1 MLLSDLTSGTSIGML
16 EKTLAFTEARNKMLA
31 ENLANATTPG
41 YRTKQLDV
49 ASFQAALREAAD
61 RHEGDGGRLSLKS
74 TGQFRQDSAG
84 RLEVRPGFE
93 PVESLLFHDGTNAR
107 IERQM
112 AALAENTMMH
122 QASAEMLRGHFDGIR
137 KAIRG
142 RIQ

>member
-1 MLLSDLTSGTSIGML
+1 MLLSDLTGGTSIGML
-16 EKTLAFTEARNKMLA
+16 DKTLAFTEARNRMLA

-41 YRTKQLDV
+41 YRSKQLDV
-49 ASFQAALREAAD
+49 ASFQAALRAAAD
-61 RHEGDGGRLSLKS
+61 RHDKAGGRFSLKS
-74 TGQFRQDSAG
+74 TNQFRQDSAG
-84 RLEVRPGFE
+84 RLEVTPGVE

-122 QASAEMLRGHFDGIR
+122 QASAEILRGYFDGLR